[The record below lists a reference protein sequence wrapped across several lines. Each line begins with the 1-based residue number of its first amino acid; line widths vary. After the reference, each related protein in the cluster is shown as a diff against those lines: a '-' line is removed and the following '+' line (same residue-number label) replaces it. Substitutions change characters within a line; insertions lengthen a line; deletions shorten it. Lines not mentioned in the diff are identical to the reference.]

1 MTFFL
6 NVTDTGMK
14 CNNPNPCSLTDAPD
28 RVLVRDRAVHQLF
41 LYHISLVGVVS
52 WHLRCWR
59 ISHG

>member
-14 CNNPNPCSLTDAPD
+14 LQPHPHSLTDA
-28 RVLVRDRAVHQLF
+28 RDRIMVGDRAIYQLF
-41 LYHISLVGVVS
+41 LHHVSFVGVVS

-59 ISHG
+59 ASYG